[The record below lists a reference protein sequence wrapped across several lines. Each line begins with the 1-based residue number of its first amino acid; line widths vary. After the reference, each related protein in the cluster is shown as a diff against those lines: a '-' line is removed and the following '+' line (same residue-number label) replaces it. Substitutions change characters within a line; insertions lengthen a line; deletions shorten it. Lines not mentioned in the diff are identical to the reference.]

1 MAIITKWIIL
11 LITTMIFP
19 IVSKPSPTPFVSIP
33 SPTITSLPTPLST
46 PTNKPIETFESQED
60 PDIVTNYYKDLFN
73 KNGSKVKSFITTKTN
88 GNVFNKL
95 TGTIDGRI
103 LTVEIK
109 KDAGSTR
116 TVTTLYWK

>member
-1 MAIITKWIIL
+1 
-11 LITTMIFP
+11 MIFP

-73 KNGSKVKSFITTKTN
+73 KNGSKVKSFIISY
-88 GNVFNKL
+88 VSFMLSSKL
-95 TGTIDGRI
+95 
-103 LTVEIK
+103 
-109 KDAGSTR
+109 SPNP
-116 TVTTLYWK
+116 